1 MTRLIRLCRAVGVGL
16 AVATATLTMTQAA
29 NADPAPPTL
38 APPSLPGDTQTIAVP
53 SGYQVFLV
61 GHAKG
66 VQIYT
71 CDGNGSW
78 GKSTSRADL
87 VDDAGKLIVQHSKT
101 TGPTWTATADKS
113 AVVGT
118 PDKNAASPAAGPA
131 IDWLRLSTQPL
142 AGAPTGLLTATKF
155 IQRVNTQGGTPP
167 PTAECKT
174 QTAGKVKEVPY
185 KADYYFWK
193 AAA

>member
-1 MTRLIRLCRAVGVGL
+1 
-16 AVATATLTMTQAA
+16 MTQLAH
-29 NADPAPPTL
+29 ADPAPPTL
-38 APPSLPGDTQTIAVP
+38 PPGTEHIAPLPEANVK
-53 SGYQVFLV
+53 VFLV

-78 GKSTSRADL
+78 GKSVPRADL
-87 VDDAGKLIVQHSKT
+87 VDDAGKLIVKHSKT
-101 TGPTWTATADKS
+101 TGPTWAATADTS

-118 PDKNAASPAAGPA
+118 PVQSAASPAAGPA
-131 IDWLRLSTQPL
+131 IPWLLLSTTAV
-142 AGAPTGLLTATKF
+142 AGSPADGLLTDTKF
-155 IQRVNTQGGTPP
+155 IQRVDTQGGTPP
-167 PTAECKT
+167 PTAECKA

-193 AAA
+193 